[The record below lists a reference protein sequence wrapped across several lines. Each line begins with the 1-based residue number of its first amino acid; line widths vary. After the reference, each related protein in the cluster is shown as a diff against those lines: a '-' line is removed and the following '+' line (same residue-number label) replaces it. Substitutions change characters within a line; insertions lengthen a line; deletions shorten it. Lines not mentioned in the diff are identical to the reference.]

1 MIDIVIMRNRLVIT
15 ICLIVFCCLLS
26 SCKQSEYE
34 SFNGFTEGT
43 TYSII
48 YDNSV
53 GINGMTMKDNVENL
67 LNEFDFSLSTYN
79 KESIVTRVNENIDV
93 ELDDWFIDVFT
104 LSKEVW
110 QITDGAFDVTV
121 APLVNA
127 MGFGV
132 NTDHDFS
139 DSLRDSIMQF
149 VGMSKVELQNGK
161 IIKSDP
167 RVSLDFNAI
176 AKGYSVDV
184 VSYYLESLGVKN
196 YLVEIGG
203 EVRTAGTKNG
213 KLWRVGIDKPID
225 GNNVPGEYLQAVIN
239 MQDRSLAT
247 SGNYRKFYVEDGVK
261 YSHTVDPKTGNS
273 AKNTLLS
280 ATILADNCAL
290 ADGLATSCMVLGK
303 DEAIKLINSID
314 GVMGYLIFSDEQGN
328 YQMWM
333 SDELVNLVEN
343 IL

>member
-1 MIDIVIMRNRLVIT
+1 MIDTDLMRKQLIIIVLVIAS
-15 ICLIVFCCLLS
+15 CNLLS
-26 SCKQSEYE
+26 SCKQSVFE

-53 GINGMTMKDNVENL
+53 GIKGTTMKDNVENL
-67 LNEFDFSLSTYN
+67 LNEFDFSLSTFN
-79 KESIVTRVNENIDV
+79 KESIVSHVNENIDV
-93 ELDDWFIDVFT
+93 ELDDWFIEVFS

-139 DSLRDSIMQF
+139 DYLRDSIMQF

-161 IIKSDP
+161 IVKSDP

-184 VSYYLESLGVKN
+184 VSQYLESLGIRN

-203 EVRTAGTKNG
+203 EVRSAGSKNG

-225 GNNVPGEYLQAVIN
+225 GNNVPGEYLQAIIN
-239 MQDRSLAT
+239 MKDKSLAT

-261 YSHTVDPKTGNS
+261 YSHTVNPKTGNS

-280 ATILADNCAL
+280 ATILADKCSF
-290 ADGLATSCMVLGK
+290 ADGLATSCMVMGK
-303 DEAIKLINSID
+303 DDAIKLINSLD
-314 GVMGYLIFSDEQGN
+314 GVLGYLIYSDEQGN
-328 YQMWM
+328 YQTWM
-333 SDELVNLVEN
+333 SDDLVDLVEN
-343 IL
+343 NL